1 MKKRGKGLPYFML
14 LPMIAIML
22 GLVYYPIAMTFTYS
36 TQKMILTK
44 PNEGGFIGFENYK
57 KLLTDPEVGKSFF
70 NSLYILV
77 LVIMLTLVIGLL
89 FALLL
94 KKNTRIKGALTAI
107 AIIPWALPPIVNG
120 VMWRW
125 VFHPTYGIINKILF
139 AQGTITEPIMW
150 LTDKWLIL
158 TIVALVA
165 AWRSIPLAC
174 VTFLA
179 TLQSIPDHLY
189 EAARIDGCGR
199 FSGFRRITLPL
210 LRPAMGIILT
220 TTSISAINIFDEI
233 VSLSGF
239 ANATKTVMVDTY
251 MRSFKFLNFG
261 EGSALIYLAMIAT
274 SIFGIFYAR
283 RVYKEVEYL

>member
-1 MKKRGKGLPYFML
+1 MRFKDRSLPYFML

-36 TQKMILTK
+36 TRNMILTK
-44 PNEGGFIGFENYK
+44 PKEAGFIGFKNYF
-57 KLLTDPEVGKSFF
+57 KLLQDPDVGKAFF

-77 LVIMLTLVIGLL
+77 LVIVLTIIIGLL

-94 KKNTRIKGALTAI
+94 KRDTKIKGALTAI

-125 VFHPTYGIINKILF
+125 VFHPSYGIINKIL
-139 AQGTITEPIMW
+139 ALQGSMDEPIMW
-150 LTDKWLIL
+150 LTEKWLVL
-158 TIVALVA
+158 SIVALVA

-189 EAARIDGCGR
+189 ESACIDGCNK
-199 FSGFRRITLPL
+199 FAEFRRITLPL

-220 TTSISAINIFDEI
+220 TTSISAINVFDEI
-233 VSLSGF
+233 VTLSGF
-239 ANATKTVMVDTY
+239 GNATKTVMVETY

-283 RVYKEVEYL
+283 SVYKEVEYL